1 MYFEEFTLGE
11 SFSVKPVTISA
22 EKIRS
27 FAEEYDPLPL
37 HLDEEYAKTTIFK
50 HIISPGVM
58 SFMTVWVEFI
68 RMNIL
73 GDEMVA
79 GKSTK
84 IEWFG
89 PVYAG
94 DTLKTDAV
102 ITNLVKKRS
111 GRGIVETTMNIYNQ
125 NDILVMRNITEA
137 VVICKSE

>member
-1 MYFEEFTLGE
+1 MYFEEFTLDE
-11 SFSVKPVTISA
+11 KFPVKPVTISD

-37 HLDEEYAKTTIFK
+37 HLDEEYAKTTTFK
-50 HIISPGVM
+50 HIIAPGVM
-58 SFMTVWVEFI
+58 SFMTVWAEFI

-73 GDEMVA
+73 GNEMVA

-84 IEWFG
+84 IEWFA

-94 DTLKTDAV
+94 DTLKTDTV
-102 ITNLVKKRS
+102 ITNLVKKHS